1 MVSRKKFSYAIVTL
15 SGICVVTMQI
25 YDLIFKFQ
33 LSLQIFFVL
42 PHRFFNFF
50 LEFPRVFLLEGGV
63 GYPFKGV
70 GLHGWRGSK
79 NQSFERPFLCETRS
93 L

>member
-33 LSLQIFFVL
+33 LSLQIFFIIFAQRN
-42 PHRFFNFF
+42 PQIF
-50 LEFPRVFLLEGGV
+50 
-63 GYPFKGV
+63 
-70 GLHGWRGSK
+70 
-79 NQSFERPFLCETRS
+79 S
-93 L
+93 LWEELSDFSLFC